1 VSARAGRPRSA
12 PGAARALW
20 TAVRLGRRRGG
31 PRTSAVVASL
41 PRLVTAVLSGRYTG
55 CSRGRL
61 LLMAGAAAYV
71 VSPADLL
78 PEGLLGPVG
87 LADDA
92 AVLAWLAGALLS
104 EGQAFLA
111 WEEAQH
117 ASGASARAGWRR
129 RAGGPDVVSGDVL
142 G

>member
-1 VSARAGRPRSA
+1 MSTAAGRRRSA

-41 PRLVTAVLSGRYTG
+41 PRLVPAVLSGRYTG

-71 VSPADLL
+71 LSPADLL
-78 PEGLLGPVG
+78 PEGLLGPIG

-104 EGQAFLA
+104 EGHAFLA
-111 WEEAQH
+111 WEEDRRQT
-117 ASGASARAGWRR
+117 GASARGGWRR
-129 RAGGPDVVSGDVL
+129 RGGRPDVVPGDVL